1 MLNQFTQDGKYLMV
15 GSIGSYGGYEMYT
28 IDWDANTAV
37 FSGANR
43 CE

>member
-1 MLNQFTQDGKYLMV
+1 
-15 GSIGSYGGYEMYT
+15 MYT

-43 CE
+43 WDEGDNIGHAGAVTPMVNTFYS

>member
-1 MLNQFTQDGKYLMV
+1 
-15 GSIGSYGGYEMYT
+15 MYT

-43 CE
+43 AAGDNIGHAGAVTPRR